1 MGQAGAQREPS
12 MEEILASIRKIIEN
26 NEPGADGN
34 PVDAGAAFKQFD
46 TDDSSYDAE
55 PALQEAESQRT
66 AANDAPVAQ
75 PVSLADVAARA
86 RAVPETH
93 SADTF
98 NAHADAGDKVAVRAF
113 GGGEVNGFETS
124 DHASEVMD
132 AAAEELREALTSDEP
147 VEAIVPAAAAA
158 VKPVEAE
165 PVARQPEPVEQQP
178 EPVAQKPEPVAQ
190 QPEPV
195 KSDTP
200 ADDRDPPAEEASGG
214 QLVSLQTVEKVAA
227 AFGELDAAVAAGQ
240 RRSFDE
246 IAEEMLR
253 PMLTQ
258 WLDDNLPTLVE
269 RLVREEIERV
279 SRGNRR

>member
-12 MEEILASIRKIIEN
+12 MEEILASIRRIIEN
-26 NEPGADGN
+26 NEPGPDGK
-34 PVDAGAAFKQFD
+34 PAAFGEPLSQHGAD
-46 TDDSSYDAE
+46 EIAADDDAYDMDQTEQAVE
-55 PALQEAESQRT
+55 RQR
-66 AANDAPVAQ
+66 AVANDAPVAQ

-86 RAVPETH
+86 RAVPEARSAETH
-93 SADTF
+93 SPEIHQEVSDLAAD
-98 NAHADAGDKVAVRAF
+98 
-113 GGGEVNGFETS
+113 
-124 DHASEVMD
+124 VMD

-147 VEAIVPAAAAA
+147 VEALAEAIVAT
-158 VKPVEAE
+158 VKPVKAD
-165 PVARQPEPVEQQP
+165 PVAVEPEPQPEPVVSAPSAEVRAPAAEQPNGESSGGGQ
-178 EPVAQKPEPVAQ
+178 
-190 QPEPV
+190 
-195 KSDTP
+195 S
-200 ADDRDPPAEEASGG
+200 SGG
-214 QLVSLQTVEKVAA
+214 QLVSLQTGEKVAA
-227 AFGELDAAVAAGQ
+227 AFGELDAAIAAGQ

>member
-12 MEEILASIRKIIEN
+12 MEEILASIRRIIEN

-46 TDDSSYDAE
+46 ADDSSYDAE

-86 RAVPETH
+86 RAVPDTH

-124 DHASEVMD
+124 DNASEVMD

-147 VEAIVPAAAAA
+147 VEAIAPAAAAA
-158 VKPVEAE
+158 VKPVEA
-165 PVARQPEPVEQQP
+165 EPVEQQP

-200 ADDRDPPAEEASGG
+200 ADDREPPAEEASGG